1 MSHDLIKWAHLSV
14 AIWNTEWFDN
24 LAIYTG
30 SATYVNG
37 IPTIVYAAVGKL
49 ADAAYAFSYGLAVP
63 CNRSDPLLGRA
74 V

>member
-1 MSHDLIKWAHLSV
+1 MGSFCEPCYDLI
-14 AIWNTEWFDN
+14 NDRD
-24 LAIYTG
+24 
-30 SATYVNG
+30 G
-37 IPTIVYAAVGKL
+37 IPTIVYAAVGKP